1 MNTALKVAAALALLG
16 CCLSANAQEG
26 DKMAKKEARMEMKD
40 DKMEMKA
47 SKPMMKK
54 RGGGRNTVKTAARRE
69 GQLMKQ
75 DEKKMDEKGKM

>member
-26 DKMAKKEARMEMKD
+26 KKEEKMEMKEG
-40 DKMEMKA
+40 KMEMKA
-47 SKPMMKK
+47 GKVKLKK
-54 RGGGRNTVKTAARRE
+54 QRGGGRNTVRTAARRE

-75 DEKKMDEKGKM
+75 EEKKMDEKGKM